1 MTSAVGRSPV
11 PICLGVTLAAFF
23 AGVLSAAA
31 QAQQP
36 RLPAP
41 GQPAPAPI
49 GLDQLS
55 TAVQQQ
61 IRALA
66 ADKQARTPAQRKI
79 SSHLLYTAKSRR
91 NVPIAGTVTTLRS
104 RVPVTSDGRVDVEI
118 TSQATK
124 ELVEV
129 IEKFGGEILYG
140 SDRSSSVRALV
151 PVDRLEGVAELASV
165 RAIRPTMPVTT
176 HWRLRE
182 GVAGET
188 PARPGRRAPS
198 FEMRADQIRSR
209 LRTAISE
216 IEARRS
222 ASPAA
227 RTSGV
232 GDATSQGDVAHR
244 AAEARNFFGVTGA
257 GVKIGV
263 LSDSVRFLAN
273 SQGSGDLP
281 PDVVV
286 LPGQDGIGTTDIG
299 EGTAMLE
306 IVHDLAPG
314 AKLFFATAFGGPESF
329 ADNILALRDA
339 GCDIIVDDILYA
351 GESPFQDGPIAAAV
365 NAVIQN
371 GAYYFSS
378 AGNDGNFND
387 GTSSVW
393 EGDFKKSNA
402 TIPLLAGAGEL
413 HDFGSGVVSNR
424 AESTSL
430 FILGLYWSDPLGGAD
445 NDYDLYILNSALT
458 VVLDASTDV
467 QDGDD
472 DPFEGTFPG
481 AFAGERVVVVRFA
494 GQKRALHLNNYGGQF
509 GIATSGSTH
518 GHNSA
523 AGAFGIAAI
532 NVATAG
538 GGPFI
543 GGATN
548 PIELFSS
555 DGFRRVFFEEDGIP
569 FKPGKFL
576 FSNGGELRRKPDLT
590 AADGVETTVPQFELF
605 FGTSA
610 AAPHAAAIAGL
621 LKSARPNIKPN
632 RVRRALQETA
642 LDIEAIG
649 RDRDS
654 GFGIVSA
661 FGALTFIDAPPAPF
675 LDLGTI
681 AATPTTGDSDAFI
694 EPGESATLLAQ
705 LVNLG
710 GATALDVEGVIATST
725 PGVTLGV
732 SASDYPNIGSN
743 GQAAANLT
751 PYTFSLSPSA
761 PCGVAPDF
769 TLTASYSNGLNSP
782 QIFSFKVPTGA
793 PGSTSS
799 TTSYAGPVVPI
810 PDNNPAGTA
819 VPLMVSGVPGA
830 IASIAFRFDGS
841 ACTAAAGATTVGL
854 DHTWVGDLVI
864 TLTSP
869 HGTTVTLASR
879 PGGVLNSGNN
889 FCNTVLDDGAA
900 TSIQAITSAG
910 APYTGSF
917 QPASPLAALTGE
929 DPNGT
934 WTLRVS
940 DNAALDVGSVRAFSL
955 VITPFVCDGPPAPIA
970 TASPK
975 PASAGLAVERVTL
988 R

>member
-1 MTSAVGRSPV
+1 MTSAVGRSRV
-11 PICLGVTLAAFF
+11 PKSLCFTAAAFF
-23 AGVLSAAA
+23 ASVLSAAS

-36 RLPAP
+36 RVPAP
-41 GQPAPAPI
+41 GQPTPAPI
-49 GLDQLS
+49 AIEQLS
-55 TAVQQQ
+55 TAAQQQ

-66 ADKQARTPAQRKI
+66 TDKQARTPAQRKI
-79 SSHLLYTAKSRR
+79 SSQLLYTAKARR
-91 NVPIAGTVTTLRS
+91 NVSIAGTVTTLRS
-104 RVPVTSDGRVDVEI
+104 RVPVTSDGRIDVEI

-140 SDRSSSVRALV
+140 HDRASTVRALV
-151 PVDRLEGVAELASV
+151 PVDRLEGVAELGTV

-176 HWRLRE
+176 RWRMRE

-188 PARPGRRAPS
+188 PARPGRRAPT

-209 LRTAISE
+209 LRSALDE
-216 IEARRS
+216 IARRS

-227 RTSGV
+227 TAAAV
-232 GDATSQGDVAHR
+232 GNATSEGDVAHR
-244 AAEARNFFGVTGA
+244 VAEARNFFGVTGA

-273 SQGSGDLP
+273 SQASGDLP

-314 AKLFFATAFGGPESF
+314 AKLFFATAFGGPQSF

-351 GESPFQDGPIAAAV
+351 GESPFQDGPIAASV
-365 NAVIQN
+365 NAVIQS

-393 EGDFKKSNA
+393 EGDFKKANA

-424 AESTSL
+424 AESTSG
-430 FILGLYWSDPLGGAD
+430 FILGLYWSDPLGGSG
-445 NDYDLYILNSALT
+445 NDYDLYILNSTLT

-481 AFAGERVVVVRFA
+481 AFGGERVVVVKFF
-494 GQKRALHLNNYGGQF
+494 GEKRALHLNNYGGQF

-523 AGAFGIAAI
+523 ADAFGIAAI

-555 DGFRRVFFEEDGIP
+555 DGFRRVFFEEDGTP
-569 FKPGKFL
+569 FKPNKFL

-590 AADGVETTVPQFELF
+590 AADGVETTIPQFEAF

-610 AAPHAAAIAGL
+610 SAPHAAAIAGL
-621 LKSARPNIKPN
+621 LKSARPNIKQN
-632 RVRRALQETA
+632 RVRRALQESA
-642 LDIEAIG
+642 LDIEAAG

-654 GFGIVSA
+654 GFGIISA

-681 AATPTTGDSDAFI
+681 TATPTTGDGDAFI
-694 EPGESATLLAQ
+694 EPGESASLLTQ

-732 SASDYPNIGSN
+732 SASDYPIIGSN

-751 PYTFSLSPSA
+751 PYTFSLAPSA
-761 PCGVAPDF
+761 PCGLAPDF

-782 QIFSFKVPTGA
+782 QTFSFKVPTGA
-793 PGSTSS
+793 PGTTS
-799 TTSYAGPVVPI
+799 TTTSFTGPAVPI

-819 VPLMVSGVPGA
+819 IPVMVSGVSGA
-830 IASIAFRFDGS
+830 IADITFRFDGS
-841 ACTAAAGATTVGL
+841 ACTSAIGATTVGL

-864 TLTSP
+864 SLTSP
-869 HGTTVTLASR
+869 NGTTVTLASR

-889 FCNTVLDDGAA
+889 FCNTVFDDDAA
-900 TSIQAITSAG
+900 SSIQAITPAG
-910 APYTGSF
+910 APYTGTF
-917 QPASPLAALTGE
+917 RPASPLAALKGE

-934 WTLRVS
+934 WTLSVS
-940 DNAALDVGSVRAFSL
+940 DNAALDVGNVRAFSL
-955 VITPFVCDGPPAPIA
+955 VITPFVCDSSPAPIA
-970 TASPK
+970 TAAPK
-975 PASAGLAVERVTL
+975 PASAGLAVERVTV

>member
-1 MTSAVGRSPV
+1 V
-11 PICLGVTLAAFF
+11 AAFL
-23 AGVLSAAA
+23 AGVISAAS

-36 RLPAP
+36 RVPAP
-41 GQPAPAPI
+41 GQPTPAPVGI
-49 GLDQLS
+49 EQLS
-55 TAVQQQ
+55 TAAQQQ

-79 SSHLLYTAKSRR
+79 SSHLLYTAKARR
-91 NVPIAGTVTTLRS
+91 NVSIAGTVTTLRS

-140 SDRSSSVRALV
+140 HDRASTVRALI
-151 PVDRLEGVAELASV
+151 PVDRLESVAALPTV

-176 HWRLRE
+176 HWRMRE

-198 FEMRADQIRSR
+198 FEMRADEIRSR
-209 LRTAISE
+209 LRSALDE
-216 IEARRS
+216 IARRS
-222 ASPAA
+222 ASPSARAA
-227 RTSGV
+227 V
-232 GDATSQGDVAHR
+232 GTATSEGDVAHR

-263 LSDSVRFLAN
+263 LSDSVRFLAD
-273 SQGSGDLP
+273 SQASGDLP

-314 AKLFFATAFGGPESF
+314 AKLFFATAFGGPQSF

-351 GESPFQDGPIAAAV
+351 GESPFQDGPIAASV
-365 NAVIQN
+365 NAVIQS

-393 EGDFKKSNA
+393 EGDFKKANG

-424 AESTSL
+424 AESTSQ
-430 FILGLYWSDPLGGAD
+430 FILGLYWSDPLGGSD
-445 NDYDLYILNSALT
+445 NDYDLYILNNALT

-481 AFAGERVVVVRFA
+481 AFGGERVVVVKFL

-518 GHNSA
+518 GHSSA
-523 AGAFGIAAI
+523 ADAFGIAAI

-555 DGFRRVFFEEDGIP
+555 DGFRRVFFEEDGTP
-569 FKPGKFL
+569 SKPGKFL

-590 AADGVETTVPQFELF
+590 AADGVETTVPQFEAF

-610 AAPHAAAIAGL
+610 SAPHAAAIAGL
-621 LKSARPNIKPN
+621 LKSARPNIKQN

-642 LDIEAIG
+642 LDIEAAG

-654 GFGIVSA
+654 GFGIISA

-681 AATPTTGDSDAFI
+681 AATPTIGDGDVFI
-694 EPGESATLLAQ
+694 EPGEAADLLAQ

-761 PCGVAPDF
+761 PCGLAPDF

-782 QIFSFKVPTGA
+782 QTFSFKVPTGA
-793 PGSTSS
+793 PGTTST
-799 TTSYAGPVVPI
+799 TTSYAGPAVPI

-819 VPLMVSGVPGA
+819 TPVMVSGVSGA
-830 IASIAFRFDGS
+830 IADITFRFDGS
-841 ACTAAAGATTVGL
+841 ACTSAIGATTVGL

-864 TLTSP
+864 SLTSP
-869 HGTTVTLASR
+869 QGTTVTLASR

-889 FCNTVLDDGAA
+889 FCNTVFDDDAA
-900 TSIQAITSAG
+900 SSIQAITPAG
-910 APYTGSF
+910 APYTGTF
-917 QPASPLAALTGE
+917 RPASPLAALKGE

-934 WTLRVS
+934 WTLSVS
-940 DNAALDVGSVRAFSL
+940 DNAALDVGNVRAFSL
-955 VITPFVCDGPPAPIA
+955 VITPFVCDSPPAPIA
-970 TASPK
+970 TAARRS
-975 PASAGLAVERVTL
+975 ASGGLAVERVTL